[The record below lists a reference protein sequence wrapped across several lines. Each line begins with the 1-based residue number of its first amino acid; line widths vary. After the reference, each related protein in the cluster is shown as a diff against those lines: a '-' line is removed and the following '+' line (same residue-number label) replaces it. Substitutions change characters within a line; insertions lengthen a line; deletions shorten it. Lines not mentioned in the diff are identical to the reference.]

1 MMGKGKEN
9 VIRRV
14 GGQERISKME
24 GNVSEGD
31 EREGEKGYY
40 SILQMI

>member
-1 MMGKGKEN
+1 MGRGKEN

-24 GNVSEGD
+24 GNFREGD
-31 EREGEKGYY
+31 GKKGYY